1 MLPFFN
7 MRYRN
12 SNMAILQPH
21 IEKMKRGE
29 LTLELILEE
38 DEIIQDL
45 KTNPNSQFINM
56 LSTEAIRKLIDY
68 STKMPKSNDK
78 NVGFKYPFNATE
90 ILCCDNNKVM
100 ERIMHEL
107 KMGGDYSDDSED
119 GKEEGEKDNKEEE
132 NEEFFDVE
140 KDENKDQKPE
150 VVHEQKE
157 PEKK

>member
-29 LTLELILEE
+29 LTLESVLEE

-45 KTNPNSQFINM
+45 KTNPNSQFVYM

-68 STKMPKSNDK
+68 STKMPKSDDK
-78 NVGFKYPFNATE
+78 NVGYKYPFNATE
-90 ILCCDNNKVM
+90 ILCCDNNAVM

-107 KMGGDYSDDSED
+107 KMGGDDSDDEED
-119 GKEEGEKDNKEEE
+119 EKEEKEEKEEGEKEKKEEE
-132 NEEFFDVE
+132 NEEFFEVKE
-140 KDENKDQKPE
+140 KSL
-150 VVHEQKE
+150 
-157 PEKK
+157 KKKRLPRKK